1 MIDYVATFVSFFAV
15 IDPIGTVP
23 VFVAITSNQDEKSRA
38 QTARKGTLVAAGVLL
53 FFVIAGQPLLDA
65 MSIPLPAFQIAG
77 GIVLFLFALSMIF
90 GDGKPEEEIRSID
103 QRDEKAVYPLAV
115 PSLASPG
122 AMLTAVLLTDNDH
135 FTIMEQ
141 CQTAGFMS
149 GVLLLAYGLMR
160 LATPITRLI
169 GHSGASVVSRVMG
182 LLLSAV
188 AATNALEG
196 LKAFANLE

>member
-141 CQTAGFMS
+141 CQTAGVMC

-169 GHSGASVVSRVMG
+169 GHGGASVVSRVMG

>member
-15 IDPIGTVP
+15 IDPIGTLP
-23 VFVAITSNQDEKSRA
+23 VFVAITSKQDEKSRE

-53 FFVIAGQPLLDA
+53 FFVIAGQPLLNA

-77 GIVLFLFALSMIF
+77 GIVLFIFALSMIF

-103 QRDEKAVYPLAV
+103 RRDEKAVYPLAV

-135 FTIMEQ
+135 FTIIEQ
-141 CQTAGFMS
+141 CQTAGVMC

-188 AATNALEG
+188 AATNALNG
-196 LKAFANLE
+196 LKAFAHLE

>member
-169 GHSGASVVSRVMG
+169 GHGGASVVSRVMG

>member
-1 MIDYVATFVSFFAV
+1 M
-15 IDPIGTVP
+15 P

-135 FTIMEQ
+135 FTIMSI
-141 CQTAGFMS
+141 S
-149 GVLLLAYGLMR
+149 GHK
-160 LATPITRLI
+160 TT
-169 GHSGASVVSRVMG
+169 SVFKRYNVVTEEEVRSVSWR
-182 LLLSAV
+182 
-188 AATNALEG
+188 
-196 LKAFANLE
+196 